1 MQAFGRGDSLSS
13 VHILLPSRRAV
24 QSMQAAFTEV
34 ANGVPLLLP
43 KMSPI
48 GDIEEDGRDILS
60 LSLGGNYSR
69 ATDADLTLPASISSI
84 EKQLILTQL
93 IERMPLAG
101 QAVSAAQAIRLAQS
115 LSHLLDQVYQAGTP
129 PEELPEILSK
139 QVPDDLA
146 HHWQDI
152 LNFLNIIIQNWPD
165 ILRDKGLLDPVI
177 RKMKLADQQMQSW
190 RTAPPDH
197 PIILAGST
205 GSLPKTLQM
214 MAAVASLPKGLVV
227 FPGLENR
234 PFPETEQSAI
244 AEDTGHPFHQLF
256 KTLSQLDIAPE
267 AVRDWPVEACAL
279 SAMRGEE
286 LRGVDPS
293 TRGPG

>member
-1 MQAFGRGDSLSS
+1 
-13 VHILLPSRRAV
+13 
-24 QSMQAAFTEV
+24 MQAAFTEV
-34 ANGVPLLLP
+34 ANGAPLLLP

-69 ATDADLTLPASISSI
+69 ATDTDLTLPASISSI

-152 LNFLNIIIQNWPD
+152 LTFLNIIIQNWPD

-214 MAAVASLPKGLVV
+214 MAAVASLPKGASGVSRAGKPSLSRDRTERYCR
-227 FPGLENR
+227 GYR
-234 PFPETEQSAI
+234 PSLSPAFQDAFAI
-244 AEDTGHPFHQLF
+244 GYCPRSGA
-256 KTLSQLDIAPE
+256 
-267 AVRDWPVEACAL
+267 
-279 SAMRGEE
+279 
-286 LRGVDPS
+286 
-293 TRGPG
+293 